1 MGQIDF
7 TRIDNRLQIVKKRA
21 LLENVCWNEIQR
33 PYDCE
38 AALEA
43 AAEPSHWISLTV
55 SQGVVGGQA
64 RTVI

>member
-21 LLENVCWNEIQR
+21 LLENVCRNEIQR

-43 AAEPSHWISLTV
+43 AAEPKSLD
-55 SQGVVGGQA
+55 
-64 RTVI
+64 